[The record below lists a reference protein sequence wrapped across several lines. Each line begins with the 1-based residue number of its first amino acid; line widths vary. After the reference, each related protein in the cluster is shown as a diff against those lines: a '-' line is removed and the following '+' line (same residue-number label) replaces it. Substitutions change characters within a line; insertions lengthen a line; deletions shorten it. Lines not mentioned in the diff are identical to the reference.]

1 MKTLIRGG
9 TVLTL
14 DREDRVLAG
23 ADVLV
28 EDERIAR
35 VGGRLGEREGPFD
48 RVIDASRGDT
58 AHGRTGAPGSAAGE
72 AAGGRA
78 PGPDRQRRKSQRA
91 REA

>member
-28 EDERIAR
+28 EDEGIAR
-35 VGGRLGEREGPFD
+35 VGGRLTEREGPF
-48 RVIDASRGDT
+48 AKT
-58 AHGRTGAPGSAAGE
+58 
-72 AAGGRA
+72 
-78 PGPDRQRRKSQRA
+78 
-91 REA
+91 